1 MVIARTN
8 QAKRKA
14 PPIAEQFA
22 PLLAWLAA
30 FLNRLL
36 NWSLALALLGLMALA
51 GWGIWQKLQQPINQ
65 VEVIGG
71 TAVVPAAWVQ
81 NQLKPW
87 IGQDIWRVDLAALQ
101 KQLEQ
106 NTWLTQV
113 FVQRVWPNQ
122 LIVRIGVH
130 QPIARWQGA
139 DLLDADG
146 TVFTPT
152 PMPHLSALVDSL
164 PNIGGPDG
172 RQWVVWDRY
181 LSLKPALAGVGLAM
195 TGLLE
200 NSRGSLDVLLT
211 DGVRIRLGSQD
222 IESRL
227 QRFLDVYNRTL
238 AGKLDQVAAI
248 DLRYTNGFA
257 VQWRPGAAALL
268 SQQTKPK
275 T

>member
-1 MVIARTN
+1 MVVARVS

-14 PPIAEQFA
+14 QPITEQLA
-22 PLLAWLAA
+22 PLLAWLAG

-36 NWSLALALLGLMALA
+36 NWSLALALLGLMGLA

-65 VEVIGG
+65 IEVIGG
-71 TAVVPAAWVQ
+71 TAVVPASWVQ

-87 IGQDIWRVDLAALQ
+87 IGQDIWRVDLAAIQ
-101 KQLEQ
+101 KNLAQ

-152 PMPHLSALVDSL
+152 PMPHLAAMIDSL
-164 PNIGGPDG
+164 PNISGPDG
-172 RQWVVWDRY
+172 RQWAVWDRY
-181 LSLKPALAGVGLAM
+181 LSLKPALASVGLAM

-268 SQQTKPK
+268 TQQTKPK

>member
-1 MVIARTN
+1 MVVVRAS
-8 QAKRKA
+8 QAKRKSR
-14 PPIAEQFA
+14 PIAEQLA
-22 PLLAWLAA
+22 PVLAWLLG

-51 GWGIWQKLQQPINQ
+51 GWGIWQKLQQPITQ
-65 VEVIGG
+65 VQVIGG
-71 TAVVPAAWVQ
+71 NAVVPDAWVQ
-81 NQLKPW
+81 TQLKPW
-87 IGQDIWRVDLAALQ
+87 IGQDIWRVDLAGLQ

-152 PMPHLSALVDSL
+152 PMPQLSALIDSL
-164 PNIGGPDG
+164 PNIGGSDG